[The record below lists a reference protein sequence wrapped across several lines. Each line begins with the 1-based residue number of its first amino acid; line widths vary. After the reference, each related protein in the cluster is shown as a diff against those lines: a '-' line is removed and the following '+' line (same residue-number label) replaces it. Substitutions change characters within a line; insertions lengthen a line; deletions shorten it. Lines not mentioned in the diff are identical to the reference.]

1 VVGLSLLSKFVM
13 SSTCLHF
20 AEGKGSLHSFLKA
33 RGLATSLS
41 AGVGDEGMHRS
52 SLAYIFGMSI
62 HLTDYGLEK
71 VLSLSCLVYLEDFYF
86 SALRCYSPHF
96 LEDLE
101 ELLLMWSMST
111 CLDHNIL
118 VIQALQELFEFIA
131 RVFFYE
137 ENHALSAV
145 VTDYNDLYLQ
155 IFDIIGFVYQYLKL
169 LREVPPQQWIFK
181 ELQDIGNMEF
191 RFAEEQPQ
199 DDYAAELAGLS
210 LLSLAGIY
218 LFVVCKTGTSS
229 TCNL

>member
-1 VVGLSLLSKFVM
+1 MVCLDILLFHGSCCVVGLSLLSKFVM
-13 SSTCLHF
+13 SSTCLNF

-131 RVFFYE
+131 RVFFMKK
-137 ENHALSAV
+137 
-145 VTDYNDLYLQ
+145 TMPFQ
-155 IFDIIGFVYQYLKL
+155 
-169 LREVPPQQWIFK
+169 
-181 ELQDIGNMEF
+181 
-191 RFAEEQPQ
+191 
-199 DDYAAELAGLS
+199 
-210 LLSLAGIY
+210 LLSLITMIFICRFLTSLALFINTLSCYEKFRLNNGY
-218 LFVVCKTGTSS
+218 LRNYRILETWNLDLQKSNLRMIMLQNLQVCL
-229 TCNL
+229 C